1 MKKTLT
7 ALLPLC
13 FLLLLALSPRPS
25 LAQCTLCK
33 TNVEASRTEKDGYD
47 ISGLNKGILYM
58 MAAPYILGGTVA
70 FFWYRNVRRKRQP
83 APEAR

>member
-7 ALLPLC
+7 ALLPL
-13 FLLLLALSPRPS
+13 FFALLMLAPRPS

-33 TNVEASRTEKDGYD
+33 TNVEASRSEKDGYD

-58 MAAPYILGGTVA
+58 MAAPYVMGGLVG
-70 FFWYRNVRRKRQP
+70 FFWYRNTRRKRQQP
-83 APEAR
+83 AGVR